1 MNHAWIGFLETTPLG
16 RVWVAVSERGLV
28 AVEIGEDDERLAL
41 NLVLSTAKEQAKGRQ
56 TDDGWVDGGSGS
68 EAIVLTVRRLG
79 FDYVVV
85 DQERTGEALRQIAEY
100 LQGQRQVFDLPV
112 DWSVLTHFQEQALRA
127 TYAIPY
133 GQTTTYGAIARG
145 MGKPRAARAVG
156 RAEATNPM
164 PLVIPCHR
172 VLGADGGLHGYG
184 AGKGLETKKWLL
196 RLERGM
202 SNPVAV
208 R

>member
-1 MNHAWIGFLETTPLG
+1 MNHAWIGVLESTPLG
-16 RVWVAVSERGLV
+16 PVWVAVSERGLV
-28 AVEIGEDDERLAL
+28 AVEFGEEDERRMTNDEGAL
-41 NLVLSTAKEQAKGRQ
+41 EMIETKV
-56 TDDGWVDGGSGS
+56 
-68 EAIVLTVRRLG
+68 EAIVRTVHRLG

-184 AGKGLETKKWLL
+184 AGSGLETKKWLL
-196 RLERGM
+196 RLEMAQFPPSG
-202 SNPVAV
+202 V
-208 R
+208 